1 MWALTAGLGL
11 GCGGDGAGTN
21 EGSASSSG
29 GSGGSGGSGTATD
42 PTSTGTVDP
51 TGSTINP
58 SGSGDM
64 SSTTADPTTNP
75 TTTTDPTTDTTNNTS
90 EPGTDTAPPPLP
102 LDCGGFTPGN
112 DFNVCTATYLGGA
125 GADAAGGVAIGPD
138 NIVVVGGGFPGQ
150 DFGLAPGV
158 IAEGDGGLLRLSPDG
173 TQLLSLTRLASPVRD
188 LDIGADGKIAAV
200 GDFGV
205 ALLDSEASAALW
217 TAAVPGAR
225 RVAVGSDGTVAVLHD
240 KEIQVFDAAGAPLG
254 TFAVSGTSINDLVVH
269 GPSQSVLATGYRQSD
284 QGACQQ
290 YKSTFIRSYGYDG
303 AARWTNYDWDGEEV
317 DDTEDCADSQ
327 GKGLEIGRDGKL
339 YYAGKS
345 DGGNTVHRKQPRD
358 LSKDAPNVSTDPY
371 NTPYGLKGANAVGYF
386 ARFDPATGDHE
397 GGQFLVSRKANL
409 GEDPAAAEANAA
421 PPDYATALPDGTM
434 VVVGSSAYLLEQ
446 HDAKSID
453 GTKLGGY
460 IAYEA
465 YVLIVSPDFKERL
478 AWTPFTATGP
488 SSVAAVAVGDGGA
501 AALFGQSGEALAK
514 GTLITVDALQPAPGG
529 GDGEAWLTVF
539 PTP

>member
-1 MWALTAGLGL
+1 
-11 GCGGDGAGTN
+11 
-21 EGSASSSG
+21 
-29 GSGGSGGSGTATD
+29 
-42 PTSTGTVDP
+42 
-51 TGSTINP
+51 
-58 SGSGDM
+58 M
-64 SSTTADPTTNP
+64 SSTTADATSSPTTNP
-75 TTTTDPTTDTTNNTS
+75 TTDPTTDPTTATNTTD
-90 EPGTDTAPPPLP
+90 PGTDTGPPPMP

-125 GADAAGGVAIGPD
+125 GADTPGGVDIGPD

-150 DFGLAPGV
+150 DFGVTPTV
-158 IAEGDGGLLRLSPDG
+158 IAEGEGGVLRLAPDG

-188 LDIGADGKIAAV
+188 LDIGADGKIAVA

-205 ALLDSEASAALW
+205 TLLTADAGAALW
-217 TAAVPGAR
+217 TAQVSGAR
-225 RVAVGSDGTVAVLHD
+225 RVSVGSDGTVAVLHD
-240 KEIQVFDAAGAPLG
+240 KEIQVFDATGAPLG

-269 GPSQSVLATGYRQSD
+269 GDSKSVLATGYRQSD

-290 YKSTFIRSYGYDG
+290 YKSTFIRSYAYDG
-303 AARWTNYDWDGEEV
+303 AAKWTNYDWNGEQV

-345 DGGNTVHRKQPRD
+345 DGGNTVHRKQPQD
-358 LSKDAPNVSTDPY
+358 LTKDAPNVATDPY

-386 ARFDPATGDHE
+386 ARFDAATGAHE

-434 VVVGSSAYLLEQ
+434 VIVGGSAYLLEQ

-453 GTKLGGY
+453 GIKLGSY
-460 IAYEA
+460 TAYEA
-465 YVLIVSPDFKERL
+465 YVLIVSSDFKQRL

-501 AALFGQSGEALAK
+501 AALFGQSVDYLAK
-514 GTLITVDALQPAPGG
+514 GPLITVDALQPDPG

-539 PTP
+539 PMP